1 MELFF
6 KIINSD
12 IVDYV
17 KYDKRMDKRIEND
30 SDIVII
36 MVTKMDTIMMMML
49 VTKKNQKR
57 K

>member
-12 IVDYV
+12 IVNYV
-17 KYDKRMDKRIEND
+17 KNDKRMDKRIEND